1 MLKPSLECGGKE
13 ISLQQQSCSQKEFQ
27 LNHQRLHY
35 TFNLLYNVIYSVLAK
50 EEGVLDRNS
59 RNSDTDVPWDFFN

>member
-13 ISLQQQSCSQKEFQ
+13 ISLQQQSFSQKEFQ